1 MDAEG
6 MQLMYGF
13 TLCKC
18 YCIFNIMSARFLFIK
33 EKVSK
38 RGFFKAYE
46 SADIFQKT
54 YSLESHVSL
63 IIRDNYWINL
73 SAVYQKVKQ
82 NRFST

>member
-1 MDAEG
+1 MDLLCASATASLISC
-6 MQLMYGF
+6 QQGF
-13 TLCKC
+13 CLLKKM
-18 YCIFNIMSARFLFIK
+18 FQK
-33 EKVSK
+33 E
-38 RGFFKAYE
+38 GFFKAYE

-82 NRFST
+82 NRFPT